1 MNNTLP
7 EISQLVRSKRKTV
20 GLTVTEE
27 GLLIVRAP
35 LRMPLAQIKQAVY
48 GKTDWIIKKQAE
60 QLARMA
66 RKCTHAYLEGET
78 FLFLGEPYLLCYRSG
93 LKKIRTEEGLL
104 LLPPCTP
111 EEAKTLLT
119 EWYKRQARAVF
130 YDRLQY
136 YAPVIGVVPGSVRLS
151 SAHGRWG
158 SCGPNNSINL
168 VWRLVLAPLNV
179 IDYVAVHE
187 LCHIRRRDHSAAFWK
202 LVQGILPQYKTARRY
217 LKEHGAELDV

>member
-1 MNNTLP
+1 MNKTLP
-7 EISQLVRSKRKTV
+7 EINQLVRSKRKTV

-27 GLLIVRAP
+27 GRLIVRAP
-35 LRMPLAQIKQAVY
+35 LRMPLAQIEQAVY
-48 GKTDWIIKKQAE
+48 SKADWIIKKQAE

-66 RKCTHAYLEGET
+66 RKSTHAYLEGER
-78 FLFLGEPYLLCYRSG
+78 FLFLGEPYILRYQAG
-93 LKKIRTEEGLL
+93 LKKIRTEDGLL
-104 LLPPCTP
+104 LFPPCTP

-136 YAPVIGVVPGSVRLS
+136 YAPFLSVTPGSIRLS

-168 VWRLVLAPLNV
+168 VWRLVMAPLNV

-202 LVQGILPQYKTARRY
+202 LVQGILPQYKMARRY
-217 LKEHGAELDV
+217 LKEHSAELDV

>member
-1 MNNTLP
+1 MNTLP
-7 EISQLVRSKRKTV
+7 EINRLVRSKRRTI

-35 LRMPLAQIKQAVY
+35 LRTPLAQIRRAVY
-48 GKTDWIIKKQAE
+48 QKTDWITNKQAE

-66 RKCTHAYLEGET
+66 RKPRRAYAEGET
-78 FLFLGEPYLLCYRSG
+78 FLFLGEPYVLSYKRG
-93 LKKIRTEEGLL
+93 LKSVRTEEGLL
-104 LLPPCTP
+104 LLPGCAP
-111 EEAKTLLT
+111 EEAQKLLT

-136 YAPVIGVVPGSVRLS
+136 YAPLLGVAPRSVRLS
-151 SAHGRWG
+151 SARGRWG

-168 VWRLVLAPLNV
+168 VWRLVMAPLNV

-202 LVQGILPQYKTARRY
+202 LVQGILPRYAEARRY
-217 LKEHGAELDV
+217 LKEHGAELEV